1 MNILFVTSE
10 VFPYAKTGGLADAVY
25 ALASELALRGHRVI
39 ITVPKYGFLAERE
52 DLILLEE
59 RLPVTMG
66 IRFFPCSLRKNPADP
81 GMPNVEFIFIDYDPI
96 FGREGIYGSPGELD
110 FSDNLLR
117 FALLSKAALEYCR
130 TTSFKPDVIHG
141 HDWPGVPALFYA
153 RYGEGSGFF
162 SGSSTVFTIH
172 NIGYQGVFDA
182 YQFNVLGLPD
192 EVFRA
197 KLEKDGQ
204 INLLKG
210 GILEADMITTVSPT
224 YAEEVKTEKFGF
236 GLEQILTSRTDS
248 FSGILNGVDY
258 STWNPGTDK
267 FLPVPF
273 SAENME
279 GKKEAKNVLQERSG
293 LPREDVPLIGMVSRL
308 VEQKGFGELCRPGN
322 SALYNICSSMEVQMV
337 ILGTGEEWIQ
347 KELVKL
353 GEMLPNLRVTIGYD
367 EELAHLIEGGSDFFL
382 MPSQYEPCGLNQMY
396 SLKYGAIPIVRFTGG
411 LADTVAPVM
420 VHESG
425 SEGTGFVIRD
435 SGETGGAALVETVR
449 TAVEMYRFRRDRIFE
464 IRDRGMV
471 QSFTW
476 EKSAEQYEAVYRES
490 IRRRPH

>member
-25 ALASELALRGHRVI
+25 ALASELGSRGHRVI
-39 ITVPKYGFLAERE
+39 IAVPKYGFLAGRE
-52 DLILLEE
+52 DLTLLDEK
-59 RLPVTMG
+59 LPVTMG
-66 IRFFPCSLRKNPADP
+66 IRFFPCSLRKSPADP
-81 GMPNVEFIFIDYDPI
+81 DLRNVEFIFIDYDPI

-130 TTSFKPDVIHG
+130 NAGFTPDVIHA
-141 HDWPGVPALFYA
+141 HDWPGVPVLFYT

-162 SGSSTVFTIH
+162 SRSAAVFTIH
-172 NIGYQGVFDA
+172 NIGYQGIFDA
-182 YQFNVLGLPD
+182 HQFDVLGLPD
-192 EVFRA
+192 ELLPG

-224 YAEEVKTEKFGF
+224 YAEEVKTEKYGF
-236 GLEQILTSRTDS
+236 GLEQVLSSRSES

-258 STWNPGTDK
+258 HTWNPETDK
-267 FLPVPF
+267 YLPVPF
-273 SAENME
+273 SPRNME
-279 GKKEAKNVLQERSG
+279 GKKAAKKALQERTG
-293 LPREDVPLIGMVSRL
+293 LPREDIPLIGMVSRL

-322 SALYNICSSMEVQMV
+322 SALYNICSSMAVQMI
-337 ILGTGEEWIQ
+337 ILGSGEEWIQ
-347 KELVKL
+347 DELIKL
-353 GEMLPNLRVTIGYD
+353 SRMLPNLRAHIGYD

-396 SLKYGAIPIVRFTGG
+396 SLKYGTIPIVRYTGG
-411 LADTVAPVM
+411 LADTVIPVR
-420 VHESG
+420 VYENG

-435 SGETGGAALVETVR
+435 SSLVETVR
-449 TAVEMYRFRRDRIFE
+449 TAVEMYTYSKDTIRE
-464 IRDRGMV
+464 IRLRGME
-471 QSFTW
+471 QEFTW
-476 EKSAEQYEAVYRES
+476 GNSAEQYEKVYKEG
-490 IRRRPH
+490 IRRRQH